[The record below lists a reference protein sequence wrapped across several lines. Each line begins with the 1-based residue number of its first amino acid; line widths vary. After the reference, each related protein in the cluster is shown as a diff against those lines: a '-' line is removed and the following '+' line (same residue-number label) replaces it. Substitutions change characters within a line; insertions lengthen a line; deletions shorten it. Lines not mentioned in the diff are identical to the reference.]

1 MKIFV
6 AGGTGAIGRPLI
18 AALLGKGHALVALT
32 RSPEKA
38 QALAKQGIEPA
49 IADVFDSDAVKAIV
63 GRAQPDIVIEQLTA
77 LPRTYTRESLT
88 AAADFNTRIRV
99 EGGANVLAA
108 AQAAGVR
115 RYLRQSIGIRAAP
128 GPGLADE
135 GTPLAFDASPAVA
148 ADARVVSELE
158 DRLLGTRNIEGI
170 ALRYGFFYGPG
181 TWFNPDGDVAR
192 QVRQQQFPI
201 VGNGE
206 GVWSWLHIEDAAI
219 ATVAAAERGNPGVYL
234 IANDQPLAVREWL
247 PAFARWLN
255 APPPPQISVE
265 DVLRTNGADA
275 VYYGTRMRGV
285 SNAKAKREL
294 TFQPRPLEW
303 VIDTALAHAWPG
315 SRNRHQDSMDDSNHS
330 GAS

>member
-1 MKIFV
+1 VKIFV

-18 AALLGKGHALVALT
+18 AEMLARGHAPVVLT

-38 QALAKQGIEPA
+38 QALMEQGIEPA
-49 IADVFDSDAVKAIV
+49 IADVFDPDAVKAV
-63 GRAQPDIVIEQLTA
+63 VSRAQPEVVIEQLTA
-77 LPRTYTRESLT
+77 LPRTYTRESMS
-88 AAADFNTRIRV
+88 AAAALNNRIRL

-108 AQAAGVR
+108 AQAAAVR
-115 RYLRQSIGIRAAP
+115 RYLRQSVAFEAIP

-135 GTPLAFDASPAVA
+135 DTPLAFDASPAIA
-148 ADARVVSELE
+148 AGAREITELE
-158 DRLLGTRNIEGI
+158 RRLLESPNIEGI
-170 ALRYGFFYGPG
+170 AMRYGFFYGPG
-181 TWFNPDGDVAR
+181 TWFNPDGDVAQ
-192 QVRQQQFPI
+192 QVRRQQFPI
-201 VGNGE
+201 VGNGG

-219 ATVAAAERGNPGVYL
+219 ATVAAAEQGNPGIYL

-265 DVLRTNGADA
+265 DALKRDGGADA
-275 VYYGTRMRGV
+275 VYYGTQMRGV

-303 VIDTALAHAWPG
+303 AVDTAPAHV
-315 SRNRHQDSMDDSNHS
+315 
-330 GAS
+330 